1 LLFRL
6 AAGKLHANDGSERLR
21 AQAVVMWILE
31 TKNKR
36 DYFKEKN

>member
-1 LLFRL
+1 MEFAVPPGGGQTPRQL
-6 AAGKLHANDGSERLR
+6 RLR